1 MPQRICAEP
10 TCRARVDIP
19 QRYCEEHRGHSDKQY
34 NKHVRTND
42 FNKKY
47 NDFYHSTQWTKTR
60 KAKLMEQPLCEVC
73 LAQGRM
79 TKADMVHH
87 HKYELREPGGWEH
100 RLSLDNLQSI
110 CYACHNGIHHEYSW
124 KNKGGK

>member
-1 MPQRICAEP
+1 MPQRICAQAM
-10 TCRARVDIP
+10 CRNRVDLP
-19 QRYCEEHRGHSDKQY
+19 QTYCAEHNGHSDKQY

-47 NDFYHSTQWTKTR
+47 NDFYHSTQWNNTR
-60 KAKLMEQPLCEVC
+60 KAKLMEQPLCEIC

-79 TKADMVHH
+79 TKADMIHH
-87 HKYELREPGGWEH
+87 YKYELREPGGWEH
-100 RLSLDNLQSI
+100 RLSPDNLQSI

>member
-10 TCRARVDIP
+10 TCRERVDIP
-19 QRYCEEHRGHSDKQY
+19 ERYCEEHRGHSDKQY

-47 NDFYHSTQWTKTR
+47 DDFYHSSQWRKTR
-60 KAKLMEQPLCEVC
+60 KAKLMQHPLCEVC
-73 LAQGRM
+73 AREGRM

-87 HKYELREPGGWEH
+87 HKYELREPGGWEN

-124 KNKGGK
+124 KNRGGQ

>member
-1 MPQRICAEP
+1 MLQRICASP
-10 TCRARVDIP
+10 TCRNRVELP
-19 QRYCEEHRGHSDKQY
+19 ATYCEEHRGYSDKQY
-34 NKHVRTND
+34 NKHVRTNN

-47 NDFYHSTQWTKTR
+47 DDFYHSTQWRKTR
-60 KAKLMEQPLCEVC
+60 KVKLMEQPLCEVC

-110 CYACHNGIHHEYSW
+110 CYTCHNGIHHEYSW
-124 KNKGGK
+124 KNRGGK